1 MTTERDSL
9 QDSVNGLEAELE
21 AIREDNESVL
31 KKYRKYKKKLRK
43 LQALAGIMRGSESS
57 D

>member
-21 AIREDNESVL
+21 AIRKDNESVL